1 MAFVDEL
8 KERLNHQSNIY
19 TKICNFIYRFWIYQ
33 KERFPIVKHGLLIAV
48 FGSSSVGYSFLLRGA
63 SGILNITSLIVAF
76 VCIFLFFLQ
85 LRIADEFKDFAEDV
99 RYRSYR
105 PVPRGLV
112 SLQELGWVGVASA
125 IIQLGLTIYLAPSLV
140 LILGLVWFYLALM
153 RQEFFVIEWLKSHPI
168 IYMLSHMIIVPLIN
182 LYGTACDWLVTG
194 TTLEINGFWFLL
206 ASFFNGIVIEVG
218 RKIRAID
225 DEEFGVETYSK
236 LWGYRNAVFVWLLVL
251 ALTGITAWEAAVQV
265 NFATPVGYLLG
276 VLFCF
281 VVGVAGCFI
290 YKPVTKWADL
300 INSMSGIWTLCVYFS
315 LGILPIIW
323 RF

>member
-1 MAFVDEL
+1 MAAADEL
-8 KERLNHQSNIY
+8 KARLNHQSNIDR
-19 TKICNFIYRFWIYQ
+19 KIYNFIYRLWIYQ

-48 FGSSSVGYSFLLRGA
+48 FGSSAVGYSFLLRGA
-63 SGILNITSLIVAF
+63 SGIPNITSLIVAF

-85 LRIADEFKDFAEDV
+85 LRIADEFKDFAQDV
-99 RYRSYR
+99 LYRSYR

-112 SLQELGWVGVASA
+112 SLKELRWVGVASA
-125 IIQLGLTIYLAPSLV
+125 ILQLGLTIYLAPSLV
-140 LILGLVWFYLALM
+140 LVLGLVWFYLALM
-153 RQEFFVIEWLKSHPI
+153 RQEFFVVDWLKSHPI

-182 LYGTACDWLVTG
+182 LYGTACDWLVAG

-206 ASFFNGIVIEVG
+206 ASFFNGMVIEIG

-236 LWGYRNAVFVWLLVL
+236 LWGYRNAVVVWLLVVG
-251 ALTGITAWEAAVQV
+251 LTGITAWGAAVQI
-265 NFATPVGYLLG
+265 NFTNPVVYCLG
-276 VLFCF
+276 ILFCF
-281 VVGVAGCFI
+281 VAGVAGCFI

-300 INSMSGIWTLCVYFS
+300 IDSMSGIWTLCVYLF